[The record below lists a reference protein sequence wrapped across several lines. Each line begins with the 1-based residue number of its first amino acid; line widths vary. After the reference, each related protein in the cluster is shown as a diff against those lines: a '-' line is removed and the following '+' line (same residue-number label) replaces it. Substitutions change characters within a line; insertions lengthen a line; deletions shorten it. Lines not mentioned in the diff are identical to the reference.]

1 MNLLLDTQLLLWA
14 ASAPDRLSASAREP
28 LENGTN
34 VPWFSSASIWE
45 VTIKAALG
53 RADFRVDPNLLYRG
67 LLDNGYR
74 ELSITSRHA
83 KGVHRLPPIHRDPFD
98 RMLVS
103 QAEAEGMLLLTADA
117 TVARYPGPIQLV

>member
-1 MNLLLDTQLLLWA
+1 VNLLLDTQLLLWA
-14 ASAPDRLSASAREP
+14 ASAPDRLSASARER
-28 LENGTN
+28 LESETN

-83 KGVHRLPPIHRDPFD
+83 MGVHHLPPIHRDPFD

-103 QAEAEGMLLLTADA
+103 QAKAEGMLLLTVHA